1 MTSAVVNNR
10 ARLRYLIADS
20 AFFSIL
26 GEFVVSSQF
35 FQYDLIVHFF
45 FFHEQS
51 ALGEDLAIEL
61 SDLSKRSNGR
71 RRLISLLE
79 TVLRRAPMEI
89 LIDQSG

>member
-35 FQYDLIVHFF
+35 FQYDLIVHF

>member
-45 FFHEQS
+45 FFFFFLPQS

-61 SDLSKRSNGR
+61 SDPV
-71 RRLISLLE
+71 E
-79 TVLRRAPMEI
+79 T
-89 LIDQSG
+89 

>member
-35 FQYDLIVHFF
+35 FQYDLFVLFF
-45 FFHEQS
+45 FFFFLPQS

-61 SDLSKRSNGR
+61 SDPV
-71 RRLISLLE
+71 E
-79 TVLRRAPMEI
+79 T
-89 LIDQSG
+89 

>member
-45 FFHEQS
+45 FFFFFFPPQS

-61 SDLSKRSNGR
+61 SDPV
-71 RRLISLLE
+71 E
-79 TVLRRAPMEI
+79 T
-89 LIDQSG
+89 